1 MVFTLNFSMLSSSL
15 SLLKIFEVLLIGWD
29 FLPNLIEC
37 LELVIRLEM
46 IDPLDQTSIFFVD
59 FALHCYRMIYDLPW

>member
-1 MVFTLNFSMLSSSL
+1 MVFTLNLSMLSSSL

-29 FLPNLIEC
+29 LLPDLIEC

-59 FALHCYRMIYDLPW
+59 FALHSYRMIYDLP